1 MNRSKLVKSGGVLG
15 FASALALVL
24 SSCTST
30 PGSVTPET
38 SGEPDESPAVSQTV
52 SFVAAQMTA
61 TYFAVMQCGAEAAAA
76 EFGVDLDWQ
85 GDADWDLAT
94 QTPLINAAV
103 QSGPGGMVLVP
114 TDPVGL
120 IETVENII
128 ASGIPVITV
137 DGSLSEPAEVQ
148 NIRTDNITAG
158 SLAADALAR
167 SIGEVGTV
175 LVIASA
181 PGIAANAE
189 RVDGFADRMAEA
201 YPNITVLETEYSG
214 ADQSQASQI
223 AAAALTNPD
232 LKGIYTTLAPASA
245 GAAAAIQA
253 ADKVGEVK
261 LVAYDADPSQV
272 EDLRNGV
279 YEALVAQD
287 PYGLGYDSV
296 ARIARIINGDLSV
309 SDLDYQEYVTAYIID
324 INNVDD
330 DETLRYIY
338 NPTC

>member
-1 MNRSKLVKSGGVLG
+1 MKKNTLISRGGVLG

-30 PGSVTPET
+30 PDPVTPQT
-38 SGEPDESPAVSQTV
+38 SDGAAESPAVSRTV

-61 TYFAVMQCGAEAAAA
+61 TYFAVMRCGAEAAAA
-76 EFGVDLDWQ
+76 EYGVDLDWQ

-103 QSGPGGMVLVP
+103 QSEPGGMVLVP

-120 IETVENII
+120 IQTVEDIMG
-128 ASGIPVITV
+128 SGIPVITV
-137 DGSLSEPAEVQ
+137 DGSLSEPTEAQ
-148 NIRTDNITAG
+148 NIRTDNISAG
-158 SLAADALAR
+158 SLAADALAE
-167 SIGEVGTV
+167 SIGETGTV

-189 RVDGFADRMAEA
+189 RVDGFVDRMTEE
-201 YPNITVLETEYSG
+201 YPNVTVLSTEYSG
-214 ADQSQASQI
+214 ADQSKASQI
-223 AAAALTNPD
+223 AAAALASPD

-253 ADKVGEVK
+253 ANKVGDVK

-272 EDLRNGV
+272 EDLKNGV

-296 ARIARIINGDLSV
+296 SRIARIIEGDLNA

-324 INNVDD
+324 RNNADD
-330 DETLRYIY
+330 EETLRYIY